1 LAFSEAI
8 LEKKTKTKFK
18 RMNKTDLPILSFKSQ
33 KDWANWLAKN
43 HAKSNGIWLRLF
55 KKDSGVATVTYAE
68 ALDEALCC
76 GWIDGQLDKYDEKS
90 WLRKFTPRR
99 PKSVWSKMN
108 IEHVNRLVDAGK
120 MKPPGLKE
128 VEAAKADGRW
138 GRAYDSPSAMQ
149 IPEDFLKELSKDKKA
164 KAFFETLNKANT
176 YAIAWRL
183 QTAQKPETRAK
194 RMQAILAMLK
204 RGEKL
209 HE

>member
-1 LAFSEAI
+1 
-8 LEKKTKTKFK
+8 
-18 RMNKTDLPILSFKSQ
+18 MNKTGLPIISFKSP
-33 KDWANWLAKN
+33 KEWASWLAKN
-43 HAKSNGIWLRLF
+43 HAKSSGIWLRLF

-68 ALDEALCC
+68 ALDEALCY

-90 WLRKFTPRR
+90 WLRKFSPRR
-99 PKSVWSKMN
+99 PQSIWSKRN
-108 IEHVNRLVDAGK
+108 IEHVNRLTECGK
-120 MKPPGLKE
+120 MKPAGLKE

-149 IPEDFLKELSKDKKA
+149 VPDDFLKELAKDKKA

-183 QTAQKPETRAK
+183 QTAKKPETRAK
-194 RMQAILAMLK
+194 RMQAILEMLK

>member
-1 LAFSEAI
+1 M
-8 LEKKTKTKFK
+8 KKV
-18 RMNKTDLPILSFKSQ
+18 DLPIIAFKSQ

-43 HAKSNGIWLRLF
+43 HAKSGGIWLRLF
-55 KKDSGVATVTYAE
+55 KKDSGVASVTYAE
-68 ALDEALCC
+68 ALDEALCH

-99 PKSVWSKMN
+99 PKSVWSKRN
-108 IEHVNRLVDAGK
+108 IEYVNLLMDAGK
-120 MKPPGLKE
+120 MKPAGLKE

-149 IPEDFLKELSKDKKA
+149 VPDDFLKELSRDKKA

-183 QTAQKPETRAK
+183 QTAKKPETRAR

-204 RGEKL
+204 KGENF